1 MFRNPKKNPEKN
13 KPTTVLGKRNIYKPA
28 GIKAVAPDSK
38 DFINREESNVPSDE
52 LFIYKYFQEKIQ
64 RKGAK
69 VDDDVASVTSEEFND
84 FLDNLGGKGNDFD
97 DGDDLDF
104 AGGLGEE
111 NDDGE
116 EKADDDDDDDDDGEE
131 DVNNDES
138 DEEPTG
144 LDGEDDSNFKD
155 LSSSDEENEDKTELD
170 EEGFGGDDNEDD
182 DLDEE
187 GFGGSDDDEDE
198 PPAKKSKQKFA
209 KMKFKKF
216 DPNDLSSILA
226 DAEEFSHLIE
236 ENDADAGTSS
246 SVVNKDKASKKQIS
260 WESNNENF
268 MKGQNWKNKKKFGN
282 KRNNKFMNKN
292 KKGKRS

>member
-1 MFRNPKKNPEKN
+1 MGTNKVVETGWTFKGKQSNREIKETYDPTARNPLYSGADKCDYWELQNLSQHFHPSAALFAQNILDKEQIKYTGDPLSDFTLPRFLDRFVFKNPKKNPEKN

-38 DFINREESNVPSDE
+38 DFINRDIGSIPSDE

-64 RKGAK
+64 RKGVK
-69 VDDDVASVTSEEFND
+69 TDDDVASVTSEEFND

-111 NDDGE
+111 NDAEE
-116 EKADDDDDDDDDGEE
+116 EKADDDDDDGEE
-131 DVNNDES
+131 DVNNDDS

-155 LSSSDEENEDKTELD
+155 LSSSDEEKDDNNEID
-170 EEGFGGDDNEDD
+170 EVAFGGDDNEDD

-187 GFGGSDDDEDE
+187 GFGGSDDDDDEDE
-198 PPAKKSKQKFA
+198 PPAKK
-209 KMKFKKF
+209 
-216 DPNDLSSILA
+216 
-226 DAEEFSHLIE
+226 
-236 ENDADAGTSS
+236 
-246 SVVNKDKASKKQIS
+246 
-260 WESNNENF
+260 
-268 MKGQNWKNKKKFGN
+268 
-282 KRNNKFMNKN
+282 
-292 KKGKRS
+292 